1 MIINE
6 SIFLPSLSVPATPEQ
21 LHVVRDT
28 TRAVVAHRT
37 SSPDDV
43 ADLVLA
49 VNEAASVLLNHAC
62 ASCHLTCIFDI
73 DSQDCLRVQLSTT
86 TSEPIDMSTTSI
98 MWFIL
103 QALVDDVI
111 LEHIQPAG
119 HGENCTATIIL
130 SKSLHLNAAPTIPN

>member
-6 SIFLPSLSVPATPEQ
+6 SILLPSLSVPALPEH
-21 LHVVRDT
+21 LHVVRAT

-37 SSPDDV
+37 PNPDDV
-43 ADLVLA
+43 VDLVLA
-49 VNEAASVLLNHAC
+49 VNEAAILLLSHAC

-73 DSQDCLRVQLSTT
+73 DAQDCLRVQLSTT
-86 TSEPIDMSTTSI
+86 TPEPIDMSTTSFT
-98 MWFIL
+98 WFVL

-119 HGENCTATIIL
+119 LGENFTATIIL
-130 SKSLHLNAAPTIPN
+130 RKSLPLNAAPAIST